1 MAINIPLRD
10 VAGAQ
15 HLRCLVRG
23 PVKPDNPTNIVDLV
37 MDVYT
42 GWLTFTY
49 EQDDPANDHVFSF
62 VPLGTGTST
71 NLDIQSYVGGASAIV
86 SASISSFA
94 DDPDL
99 AAVDRAT
106 VKLVTKNFAG
116 LLPAQVLVLDASIA
130 VGEGKLHRIAYQVTV
145 LVTAKEPPRA
155 LAELNDTR
163 LSIDRATTP

>member
-1 MAINIPLRD
+1 MAINIPVRD

-23 PVKPDNPTNIVDLV
+23 PVKPDDSTNIVDLV

-49 EQDDPANDHVFSF
+49 QAGLPHENVISF
-62 VPLGTGTST
+62 VPLGTGTGTSQ
-71 NLDIQSYVGGASAIV
+71 NIQGYVGGASAIV

-106 VKLVTKNFAG
+106 VKLVTKDFAG

-163 LSIDRATTP
+163 LSIDKATTP